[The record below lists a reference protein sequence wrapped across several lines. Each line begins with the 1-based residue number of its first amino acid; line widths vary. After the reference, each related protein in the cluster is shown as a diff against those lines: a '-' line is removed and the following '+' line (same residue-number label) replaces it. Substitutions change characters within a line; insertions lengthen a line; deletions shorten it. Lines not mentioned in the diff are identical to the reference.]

1 MAERLVYLPL
11 GGAGEIG
18 MNCYLYGWGAP
29 GKERWIMVDCGV
41 TFPDMEGS
49 PGVDLIFADTAY
61 IEAQLD
67 RLEAIFVT
75 HAHEDHI
82 GGIAPL
88 WGRIGGRPVFARR
101 FTARVARAK
110 LEGAGL
116 DPEIAQVAPVFPEM
130 IEAGPFKVGFQPIS
144 HSIPEASA
152 LVIDTPAGRVLHTGD
167 FKLDVTPVLGE
178 PWDAPAFAKLAEG
191 GLTALVCDSTNVMSP
206 AAGRSEASIS
216 EEIEALIRAAE
227 GAVVATTFASNIA
240 RLRTLALAAKS
251 AGRAILIMGRA
262 MHRMIGYGKEVGILT
277 DFPDTITTDEA
288 HEIPRDHLFI
298 LATGSQ
304 GEMRGAAASL
314 ARGKH
319 LGMELAAGDLFLFS
333 SKTIPGNEKSVAR
346 IVNQLVTRGI
356 KVVEGDERY
365 HVSGHANGPDL
376 LAVHELT
383 NPDLVVPMHGEM
395 RHLVAHCDL
404 ARAHGRKPVL
414 APNGEMA
421 TLSGPQAGKTRQE
434 AETGRVYLDGSR
446 LIGAMDGI
454 VRARLRV
461 AMRGHVSVSVIIDE
475 DGRPIEGAWAE
486 PLGLPEPERGDLA
499 ELLEDA
505 VSAALGRAK
514 RGDVASDTK
523 LEEIIARAVSSTSN
537 DLVGKKPIVTVMI
550 NRLEN

>member
-1 MAERLVYLPL
+1 
-11 GGAGEIG
+11 

-41 TFPDMEGS
+41 TFPDMESS
-49 PGVDLIFADTAY
+49 PGVDLIFPDTAF
-61 IEAQLD
+61 IEERLKD
-67 RLEAIFVT
+67 LEAIFVT
-75 HAHEDHI
+75 HAHEDHV

-88 WGRIGGRPVFARR
+88 WGRIGGKPVHARV
-101 FTARVARAK
+101 FTARVARGK
-110 LEGAGL
+110 FEQAGL
-116 DPEIAQVAPVFPEM
+116 DTDYVQVAPAFPQM
-130 IEAGPFKVGFQPIS
+130 VEAGPFKVGFQPIS

-167 FKLDVTPVLGE
+167 FKLDETPVLGE
-178 PWDAPAFAKLAEG
+178 PWDAAAYKAIAKD

-206 AAGRSEASIS
+206 APGRSEASIGT
-216 EEIEALIRAAE
+216 EIEALIRGAQ

-240 RLRTLALAAKS
+240 RLNTLAAAAKAS
-251 AGRAILIMGRA
+251 GRAILIMGRA
-262 MHRMIGYGKEVGILT
+262 MHRMIGYGKETGILM
-277 DFPDTITTDEA
+277 DFPATITTDEA
-288 HEIPRDHLFI
+288 QEIPRDHLFI

-319 LGMELAAGDLFLFS
+319 LGMELAEGDLFLFS

-356 KVVEGDERY
+356 KVVEGDDRY

-383 NPDLVVPMHGEM
+383 QPDLVVPMHGEM

-404 ARAHGRKPVL
+404 TREAGRKAVL
-414 APNGEMA
+414 APNGQMA
-421 TLSGPQAGKTRQE
+421 TLSGKGAGKTGPLAE
-434 AETGRVYLDGSR
+434 AGRVYLDGSQ
-446 LIGAMDGI
+446 LIGALDGI

-475 DGRPIEGAWAE
+475 EGRPIDGVWVE
-486 PLGLPEPERGDLA
+486 PLGMPEPGQGDLA
-499 ELLEDA
+499 EKLEDA
-505 VSAALGRAK
+505 VGGALLRAK
-514 RGDVASDTK
+514 QRDIASDTT
-523 LEEIIARAVSSTSN
+523 LEEMITRRITGTCN
-537 DLVGKKPIVTVMI
+537 ELVGKKPIVSVMI
-550 NRLEN
+550 NRLEA